1 MSTTLHIRVG
11 EGEQLHKQARERLER
26 AEQGKPVEPMEPVLN
41 FESLAEF
48 ERLMSESNLRLLRAI
63 ARHEPESIAATA
75 ELVDRGYKEVHTNL
89 SELEALNVIEFE
101 EHGRAKRPVL
111 RYDELDIDV
120 SLVDTADKT
129 PEAA

>member
-11 EGEQLHKQARERLER
+11 EGEQLHERARERLTR
-26 AEQGKPVEPMEPVLN
+26 AERGEPVESTEPVLQ
-41 FESLAEF
+41 FESLADF
-48 ERLMSESNLRLLRAI
+48 DRLMSEPNLRLLRAI
-63 ARHEPESIAATA
+63 ARHEPESITATA

-89 SELEALNVIEFE
+89 SELATLNVIEFE
-101 EHGRAKRPVL
+101 EHGRSKRPVL

-120 SLVDTADKT
+120 QLGDTTEET

>member
-11 EGEQLHKQARERLER
+11 EGEQLHERARERLTR
-26 AEQGKPVEPMEPVLN
+26 AERGEPVEPTEPVLQ
-41 FESLAEF
+41 FESLADF
-48 ERLMSESNLRLLRAI
+48 DRLMSEPNLRLLRAI
-63 ARHEPESIAATA
+63 ARHEPESITATA

-89 SELEALNVIEFE
+89 SELATLNVIEFE
-101 EHGRAKRPVL
+101 EHGRSKRPVL

-120 SLVDTADKT
+120 QLGDTTEET